1 MVPGRDGEG
10 EGGEGLP
17 LGGLVHVL
25 AVDVGEVGRHQV
37 RAPAPTLP
45 QSYRVIII
53 SDNNRAMCHLVVVGR
68 LAQLYDLLVPGLAPG
83 SVGPLLPPG
92 GGLVPGVRGVG
103 GLAGRAGAGVV
114 EPALAHVLVLR
125 EGAVLLLVLR
135 LVFPET
141 EQIL

>member
-1 MVPGRDGEG
+1 
-10 EGGEGLP
+10 
-17 LGGLVHVL
+17 
-25 AVDVGEVGRHQV
+25 
-37 RAPAPTLP
+37 
-45 QSYRVIII
+45 
-53 SDNNRAMCHLVVVGR
+53 MCHLVVVGR

-92 GGLVPGVRGVG
+92 G

-141 EQIL
+141 EQVL

>member
-1 MVPGRDGEG
+1 M
-10 EGGEGLP
+10 
-17 LGGLVHVL
+17 L

-37 RAPAPTLP
+37 RAPAPTLATDN
-45 QSYRVIII
+45 II

-83 SVGPLLPPG
+83 SVGPRLPPG
-92 GGLVPGVRGVG
+92 GGLVPGVRGVR

-125 EGAVLLLVLR
+125 EGAILLLVLR
-135 LVFPET
+135 LIFPET